1 MRYVPPGTTGCIVS
15 LAVFLL
21 IRNLADKRTAQEGP
35 FTFEPGGVPG
45 AFEPRLANYIRAVEF
60 LLGLATGSIVLLVG
74 SSAIHP
80 NGILPWVFASPL
92 VVLGFCVVY
101 GVLFMILLIFNY
113 EEFLHH
119 HNYTRARYVRNQAF
133 GFSALLCFCLG
144 YLWLVC
150 AVSIFLTSK

>member
-1 MRYVPPGTTGCIVS
+1 MHRLPPGTSGFCIG
-15 LAVFLL
+15 LGLFGL
-21 IRNLADKRTAQEGP
+21 IRFVADKRTSRNGP
-35 FTFEPGGVPG
+35 FTFEPGGVSG
-45 AFEPRLANYIRAVEF
+45 SFEPRLANYVRAVEY

-80 NGILPWVFASPL
+80 NGTLPWVFASPL

-101 GVLFMILLIFNY
+101 GVLFMALMIYNY

-119 HNYTRARYVRNQAF
+119 DNYTRTRYVRSQGL
-133 GFSALLCFCLG
+133 GFSALACFCVG

-150 AVSIFLTSK
+150 SVSLILAK